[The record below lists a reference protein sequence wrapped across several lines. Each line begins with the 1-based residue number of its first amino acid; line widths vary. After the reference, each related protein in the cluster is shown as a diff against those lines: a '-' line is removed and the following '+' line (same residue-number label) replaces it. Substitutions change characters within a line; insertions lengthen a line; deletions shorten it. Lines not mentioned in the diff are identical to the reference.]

1 MEFEDV
7 RGGHAK
13 TKRVWEKREEEFPG
27 RGRGPFGKTEMK
39 DMEMG
44 TQEHRAWESLGERK
58 QVGVKST
65 GAVRVK

>member
-1 MEFEDV
+1 
-7 RGGHAK
+7 
-13 TKRVWEKREEEFPG
+13 
-27 RGRGPFGKTEMK
+27 MK

-44 TQEHRAWESLGERK
+44 TKEHRAWESLGEKK